1 MKKYSVIIY
10 FSLLYGQVPTG
21 QVVVDSMTA
30 VLSPENSKSSIRQT
44 NYYSHG
50 KSRTFELEMYSTGKG
65 ERVLMRYVKPT
76 SIKGQSFLLLNDGND
91 IWTYF
96 PRTRRVRKLAS
107 HAKKQ
112 NIQGGDFSFEDF
124 GSEDMWKK
132 DYSTENLG
140 AGKIDGIDC
149 WKLLA
154 QVRPQAETDFPKVL
168 LYVDRSNYYPV
179 RMNYFDDQNQLVKSL
194 HFTNI
199 TTVDGY
205 PTAKIMIM
213 ENHLS
218 GTKTIMEIL
227 SVNYKWIPSPGF
239 FSERNLKK

>member
-1 MKKYSVIIY
+1 MKKYSAIIY
-10 FSLLYGQVPTG
+10 FSLLYGQIPTG
-21 QVVVDSMTA
+21 QAVVDSMTA

-65 ERVLMRYVKPT
+65 KKVLMRYVKPT
-76 SIKGQSFLLLNDGND
+76 SIKGQSFLLLNNGDD

-112 NIQGGDFSFEDF
+112 KVQGSDFSFEDF
-124 GSEDMWKK
+124 GSEDMWGK
-132 DYSTENLG
+132 DYSAENLG
-140 AGKIDGIDC
+140 AEKMEGIEC
-149 WKLLA
+149 WKLVA
-154 QVRPQAETDFPKVL
+154 QARPQVETDFPKVL

-179 RMNYFDDQNQLVKSL
+179 RMDYFDDKNQLEKSL
-194 HFTNI
+194 YFTNI
-199 TTVDGY
+199 ATVDGY

-218 GTKTIMEIL
+218 RTKTIMEIL
-227 SVNYKWIPSPGF
+227 SVDYKWIPPQGF